1 MENFQLYTP
10 TELIL
15 EPDAETRVGQIA
27 KRFGTRALLV
37 HYGEPFLYS
46 SGLYQRVTDSLKQS
60 GVSFW
65 ELSGVQPNPIIGL
78 AKQGISIAIKNDV
91 ELIIGI
97 GGGSVIDTVKAI
109 AAGARYEGDLWDL
122 YTGKAQPTAALASG
136 IIMTTASTGSEG
148 SNGSVMTNEQTHEKR
163 DVMSDLLRPAFVLI
177 NPKLTFTLPPFQTAC
192 GIVDMIS
199 HVMERY
205 FTASADTVLV
215 DELSEAAIRS
225 MIDLGRRAMK
235 DPQDYNARAEL
246 MVASIFA
253 HNGLLGIGRSQDW
266 SCHVMGAPISGVY
279 NAPHAAT
286 LTALIPSWMRYVRKA
301 DPQRFARFAHK
312 ALGVLE
318 TSNVLEDALAGIAR
332 LEAFYQELHMPL
344 SLSSLGVERDQLG
357 MLAKMAIGDWR
368 IGSICPIGATEIEE
382 IYQSAY

>member
-1 MENFQLYTP
+1 MENFQLHIP

-15 EPDAETRVGQIA
+15 EMDAESRAGKIA
-27 KRFGTRALLV
+27 KKYGSRVLLV

-46 SGLYQRVTDSLKQS
+46 SGLYKRVIDSLEQADIS
-60 GVSFW
+60 YW
-65 ELSGVQPNPIIGL
+65 ELSGVQPNPLIGL
-78 AKQGISIAIKNDV
+78 AKQGVSVAIKNGVD
-91 ELIIGI
+91 LILGI

-109 AAGARYEGDLWDL
+109 AAGVKYHGDLWDL
-122 YTGKAQPTAALASG
+122 YTGKASPQAALPCG

-177 NPKLTFTLPPFQTAC
+177 NPRLTFTLPPIQTAY

-205 FTASADTVLV
+205 FTSSVDTMLV
-215 DELSEAAIRS
+215 DEMSEAVIRS

-235 DPQDYNARAEL
+235 DPYDYNARAEL

-253 HNGLLGIGRSQDW
+253 HNGLLGIGRNQDW

-279 NAPHAAT
+279 NIPHAAT
-286 LTALIPSWMRYVRKA
+286 LSALIPSWMRYVMGA
-301 DPQRFARFAHK
+301 DPARFARFAVRAFGVQSGQNDQVTAEAGVA
-312 ALGVLE
+312 ALESFYVELKMPLKL
-318 TSNVLEDALAGIAR
+318 SDLGIAR
-332 LEAFYQELHMPL
+332 E
-344 SLSSLGVERDQLG
+344 QLG
-357 MLAKMAIGDWR
+357 NLAKMAIGEWR
-368 IGSICPIGATEIEE
+368 VGNIFPIGANEIEE
-382 IYQSAY
+382 IYRKAF